1 MALNVVPS
9 RATFFDKMGYG
20 YHIHPSSHATLIE
33 RWVLASVRQFHLS
46 IVRVCALLMIECV
59 YVLCTGS
66 LSRGEEVKPQMM
78 DFVMKAEGIFNI
90 IREFYVAEGLED
102 ERVV

>member
-1 MALNVVPS
+1 
-9 RATFFDKMGYG
+9 
-20 YHIHPSSHATLIE
+20 
-33 RWVLASVRQFHLS
+33 
-46 IVRVCALLMIECV
+46 MIECV